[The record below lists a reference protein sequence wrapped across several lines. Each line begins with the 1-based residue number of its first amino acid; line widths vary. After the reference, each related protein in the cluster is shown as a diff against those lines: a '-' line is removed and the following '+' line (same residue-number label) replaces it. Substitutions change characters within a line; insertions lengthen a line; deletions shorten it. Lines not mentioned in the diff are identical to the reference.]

1 MNSSVLSLLL
11 LVAVL
16 MGGYNFFI
24 KASSGHIH
32 EVAGAVILQVIAAVL
47 GGIALIYLKIEK
59 TPIEISNKGIYLALG
74 AGCCVGLAEILS
86 FYAFG
91 KNVPVSVGLPIILGG
106 TVLAGILLG
115 IIFLG
120 ESLNFKQWLA
130 VGLILVGVWLLK
142 S

>member
-1 MNSSVLSLLL
+1 MTYSTLSILL

-47 GGIALIYLKIEK
+47 GGAALLFLKSTKTTIEL
-59 TPIEISNKGIYLALG
+59 SSKGIYLALA
-74 AGCCVGLAEILS
+74 AGVCVGLAEIFS

-91 KNVPVSVGLPIILGG
+91 KDVPVSVGLPIILGG
-106 TVLAGILLG
+106 TVLAGVALG
-115 IIFLG
+115 MIFLG
-120 ESLNFKQWLA
+120 ETLSLKQWIA
-130 VGLILVGVWLLK
+130 MACIIVGVVLMK